1 MARPREYASLPV
13 YGATQIDRIG
23 AIRSILYQLEQG
35 YFFDA
40 ARLWDIMRRDPRV
53 SGALTTR
60 WNALT
65 QTPIDWQ
72 PGKDTSKGRKIMDEA
87 EELWPQMVQAG
98 ALAQVADWG
107 SALGIGV
114 AELVW
119 SKAWVPRIKVWHPQ
133 FIYWDWASRRF
144 RLQEQGYESGEGS
157 PEDAW
162 VELPRTDRDVYSD
175 GQWLIWCPGGFNEA
189 WLRGHLR
196 ALAEPYLTRTWG
208 VRDGARLSE
217 VHGIPIR
224 GVKVPSAASEKDKD
238 RFVRSVGNIGN
249 ETVLELPSAGPE
261 AEYDLKLIEAVGKG
275 EIIQWQV
282 NTSTDDINNVILGQ
296 NVSGEKVGGLGDGQN
311 AQNENVRD
319 DIRRGDCR
327 IYEALRDQVLRWWT
341 LYNHGDVAL
350 TPYPTPQVDPPEDQ
364 AKRAQVF
371 VSLAQSL
378 PVLRGMGV
386 DVIQVLEDAGVPMT
400 SVRQPE
406 PVAVDGEP
414 VAPTTDSS
422 GPVLEVTPSAQG
434 SIVKVNEA
442 RAQLGLGPLTRP
454 DGSIDPDGELT
465 IAAFQAKN
473 AAIVGGAARA
483 EQGSVSVTPADA
495 DAIPTETAPQESV
508 EPAQFN
514 ALPPPT
520 ADVEPGIDPAP
531 ASRTYADR
539 LSANAQAEAQD
550 ITADWVARVM
560 DVVNRAKSFDEVR
573 SKLARLYT
581 KASPRQM
588 AEIVERAAI
597 MAELAGRYET
607 IKGL

>member
-1 MARPREYASLPV
+1 MARPREFASLPV
-13 YGATQIDRIG
+13 YGATQIDKVG

-87 EELWPQMVQAG
+87 EELWPQIVQAG

-119 SKAWVPRIKVWHPQ
+119 SKAWVPRLKVWHPQ
-133 FIYWDWASRRF
+133 FIYWDWSSRRF
-144 RLQEQGYESGEGS
+144 RLQVQGYESGEGT

-162 VELPRTDRDVYSD
+162 IELPRTDRDVYSD
-175 GQWLIWCPGGFNEA
+175 GQWFVWCPGGFNEA

-196 ALAEPYLTRTWG
+196 SLAEPYLTRTWG
-208 VRDGARLSE
+208 VRDAARLSE

-249 ETVLELPSAGPE
+249 ETVLELPSAG
-261 AEYDLKLIEAVGKG
+261 ADSEYDLKLIEAVGKG

-341 LYNHGDVAL
+341 LYNHGDVDL
-350 TPYPTPQVDPPEDQ
+350 TPIPTPQVDPPEDA
-364 AKRAQVF
+364 AKKAQVF

-378 PVLRGMGV
+378 PVLKGMGV
-386 DVIQVLEDAGVPMT
+386 DVVQVLEDAGVPM
-400 SVRQPE
+400 VPE
-406 PVAVDGEP
+406 SERPLPPAE
-414 VAPTTDSS
+414 
-422 GPVLEVTPSAQG
+422 TP
-434 SIVKVNEA
+434 
-442 RAQLGLGPLTRP
+442 
-454 DGSIDPDGELT
+454 
-465 IAAFQAKN
+465 
-473 AAIVGGAARA
+473 
-483 EQGSVSVTPADA
+483 
-495 DAIPTETAPQESV
+495 PQEPV
-508 EPAQFN
+508 EPAQFAA
-514 ALPPPT
+514 ALPPPST
-520 ADVEPGIDPAP
+520 DVAPGIDPAP
-531 ASRTYADR
+531 ASPTYADR

-573 SKLARLYT
+573 AKLTRLYA

-588 AEIVERAAI
+588 ADIVEKAAI